1 MDIFLNAAGKSS
13 DILEVDV
20 ESLDDNILEGAGATL
35 GTGELGSGR
44 THTHYPGS
52 GQLRRWRLLTH
63 LTMQLLSPVQHV
75 QQQNCQLRV
84 VRRDYILAA
93 MVPVQESLLIRS
105 EPCSRHWNVMRSLSH
120 AALRSMIG

>member
-1 MDIFLNAAGKSS
+1 MNAADKSS

-35 GTGELGSGR
+35 GTGELGSGC

-75 QQQNCQLRV
+75 QQQDCQLRA

-93 MVPVQESLLIRS
+93 MHP
-105 EPCSRHWNVMRSLSH
+105 
-120 AALRSMIG
+120 